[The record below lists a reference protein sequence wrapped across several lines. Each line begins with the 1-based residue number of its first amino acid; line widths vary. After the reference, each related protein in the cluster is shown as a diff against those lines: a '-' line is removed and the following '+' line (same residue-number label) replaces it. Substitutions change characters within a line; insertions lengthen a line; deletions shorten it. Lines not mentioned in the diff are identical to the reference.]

1 MAYYTQTDL
10 EKMGFAHLGQGV
22 KISDKAA
29 IYDHARIALGDYAR
43 IDDFCVISGK
53 ITLGRNVHL
62 AAQCLLA
69 GGSEGIIMDDFS
81 GAAYGVKIF
90 SQSDDYTGQTMTN
103 PTVPTAYK
111 NEYKAAVHIG
121 RHCIIGAGA
130 IVGPGVNLGDGAAL
144 GAGAVAM
151 KSLPGWAV
159 YAGVPAKKIKDRA
172 QDLLALEA
180 EFLKKGF
187 TE

>member
-1 MAYYTQTDL
+1 MTYYSQTDL
-10 EKMGFAHLGQGV
+10 EKMGFARLGQGV

-29 IYDHARIALGDYAR
+29 IYDHAKITLGDYAR

-69 GGSEGIIMDDFS
+69 GGSEGIEMGDFA

-90 SQSDDYTGQTMTN
+90 SQSDDYSGQTMTN
-103 PTVPTAYK
+103 PTIPPAYK
-111 NEYKAAVHIG
+111 NEYKAAIHIG

-130 IVGPGVNLGDGAAL
+130 IIGPGVALGDGAAL
-144 GAGAVAM
+144 GAGTVAM
-151 KSLPGWAV
+151 NSLAGWAI
-159 YAGVPAKKIKDRA
+159 YIGVPARKIKDR
-172 QDLLALEA
+172 DKNLLALEVD
-180 EFLKKGF
+180 FLKGSV
-187 TE
+187 